1 MTQEDKELL
10 LKDLC
15 ARLDT
20 NLVCSIY
27 RTDDEGVGYRNEIL
41 HGYCKG
47 DIWYEFYFRE
57 DCSIGIDSVSKI
69 KPYLFPLSSMTE
81 EMLEELNING
91 LFKYRDTIANIS
103 HLESKN
109 GISEEI
115 YTYIDIE
122 SISVL
127 IEFFH
132 SHHIDYRGLI
142 EKGFAIDAT
151 GLNIY

>member
-27 RTDDEGVGYRNEIL
+27 RTDDEGVGYRDEVL

-57 DCSIGIDSVSKI
+57 DCSIGIDNVSKI

-81 EMLEELNING
+81 EQLYEIKEITEFKYNHNTLELVKWTETHTTLEFWLEEVPQYSVIEVFDWLN
-91 LFKYRDTIANIS
+91 
-103 HLESKN
+103 KN
-109 GISEEI
+109 H
-115 YTYIDIE
+115 
-122 SISVL
+122 
-127 IEFFH
+127 F
-132 SHHIDYRGLI
+132 DYRGLI
-142 EKGFAIDAT
+142 EKGLAIDAT

>member
-1 MTQEDKELL
+1 MAQEDKELL
-10 LKDLC
+10 IKDLC

-27 RTDDEGVGYRNEIL
+27 RTDDEGVGYRDEIL

-57 DCSIGIDSVSKI
+57 DCSIGIDNVSKI

-81 EMLEELNING
+81 EQKKYITDRWGINDEFDFEINPDWGEYFVELGDIVDFIDWLN
-91 LFKYRDTIANIS
+91 
-103 HLESKN
+103 KN
-109 GISEEI
+109 H
-115 YTYIDIE
+115 
-122 SISVL
+122 
-127 IEFFH
+127 F
-132 SHHIDYRGLI
+132 DYRGLI
-142 EKGFAIDAT
+142 EKGLAIDAT

>member
-15 ARLDT
+15 ARWT
-20 NLVCSIY
+20 Y
-27 RTDDEGVGYRNEIL
+27 GVKVNTIPGDFILLGLINERVFTTCETGGY
-41 HGYCKG
+41 
-47 DIWYEFYFRE
+47 
-57 DCSIGIDSVSKI
+57 VSNFPVECI
-69 KPYLFPLSSMTE
+69 KPYLFPFSSITE
-81 EMLEELNING
+81 EMMEELNENG
-91 LFKYRDTIANIS
+91 FFKYRDTIANIS

-122 SISVL
+122 SISAL

-132 SHHIDYRGLI
+132 THHIDYRGLI
-142 EKGFAIDAT
+142 EKGLAIDAT

>member
-27 RTDDEGVGYRNEIL
+27 RTDDEGVGYRDEIL

-57 DCSIGIDSVSKI
+57 DCSIGIDNVSKI
-69 KPYLFPLSSMTE
+69 KPYLFPLSSLTE
-81 EMLEELNING
+81 EQRN
-91 LFKYRDTIANIS
+91 NIS
-103 HLESKN
+103 KL
-109 GISEEI
+109 
-115 YTYIDIE
+115 
-122 SISVL
+122 L
-127 IEFFH
+127 IETQNEFSPYGEINMKGCDNLFICSVKQSNALINYCLTNH
-132 SHHIDYRGLI
+132 LDINSLI
-142 EKGFAIDAT
+142 EKGLAIDAT